1 MSTFNLKIIT
11 IKNHLRLI
19 YNLSRKNKN
28 SKILYWIFLDSNRIR
43 NYKFGRLGNIKVIE
57 NYLVIC
63 DEMGKRIFFYN
74 LQNRQFFIIEDKF
87 DEDFQPFTIC
97 KIKKSLLVTGGKN
110 HFYLIDL
117 NSKKL
122 LCKNKINGEI
132 HGLESKFDS
141 RGFLLLDRLN
151 SKINEYIVNY
161 DE

>member
-1 MSTFNLKIIT
+1 MTFF
-11 IKNHLRLI
+11 
-19 YNLSRKNKN
+19 
-28 SKILYWIFLDSNRIR
+28 SKAGSKFTMKKRFNRIR

-74 LQNRQFFIIEDKF
+74 LQNKQFFTIEDKF
-87 DEDFQPFTIC
+87 DKDFQPFTIC

-161 DE
+161 NE